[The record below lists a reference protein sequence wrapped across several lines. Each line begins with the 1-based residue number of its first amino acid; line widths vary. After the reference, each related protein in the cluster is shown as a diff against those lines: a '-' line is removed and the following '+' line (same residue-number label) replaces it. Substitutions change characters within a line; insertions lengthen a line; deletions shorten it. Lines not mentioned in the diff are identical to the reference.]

1 MTKRFLTF
9 SVLCMCSCALLF
21 SARIQPL
28 VSLSA
33 HYSNAETS
41 ITGFV
46 DEPTAVSHFRQSAGQ
61 DPLVCLGFQLTSV
74 NLDVVGAIN
83 FHQKLSIL
91 PDAQGF
97 LWFQSQASLAMD
109 TNSPHL
115 GYAEFRYKGFLA
127 SLGRRNLK
135 WGPARYDLGLS
146 SEVPFYD
153 GLWMQYRFDQ
163 AYGAWWYQLLATDFG
178 SIHQS
183 DAFPLSKQLYAHRV
197 GFENQKVRAILGE
210 LSMNWGPNSLMGL
223 VPFGVWPSGLHDT
236 ANILIEATG
245 EILLGPSRLYGSVIV
260 NDRTL
265 FGIGQSE
272 KLALGGMLGI
282 DWHIF
287 SGAAFQKQQSF
298 TLAENTF
305 RTLEGGLSLGLECY
319 YTSNYLYTG
328 KVHEATYTALL
339 KQFAYGGALYGDSL
353 AYYFGFPYGPGSLL
367 VQALLDYNMEKLHLS
382 ALLGVLAKTGASAAT
397 LQANMDMDELSLTG
411 SSYHL
416 LATLH
421 AEYRVNEAL
430 QLMAHL
436 KHDWNM
442 HSNAD
447 QLEFGV
453 GARLCW
459 LGIP

>member
-1 MTKRFLTF
+1 M
-9 SVLCMCSCALLF
+9 
-21 SARIQPL
+21 

-33 HYSNAETS
+33 HYSNVETS

-46 DEPTAVSHFRQSAGQ
+46 DEASAVSHFKQSQGQ

-74 NLDVVGAIN
+74 NLDVVGAFN
-83 FHQKLSIL
+83 LHQKLSIL
-91 PDAQGF
+91 PDSEGF
-97 LWFQSQASLAMD
+97 LWFQSQPSLAMD
-109 TNSPHL
+109 TNSPRL

-127 SLGRRNLK
+127 SLGRRPLQ
-135 WGPARYDLGLS
+135 WGPALYDFGLS

-183 DAFPLSKQLYAHRV
+183 DAFPLSKQLYAHRI
-197 GFENQKVRAILGE
+197 GFENHQVRATLGE
-210 LSMNWGPNSLMGL
+210 LSMNWGPNSLIGL

-236 ANILIEATG
+236 ANVLIEATG
-245 EILLGPSRLYGSVIV
+245 EMLLGASRLYGSMIV

-265 FGIGQSE
+265 FGIGESE
-272 KLALGGMLGI
+272 KLALGGMLGL

-287 SGAAFQKQQSF
+287 RDTSFQEKQTF

-305 RTLEGGLSLGLECY
+305 RTLEGGLSLGFECY

-328 KVHEATYTALL
+328 KVHEAAYTALL

-353 AYYFGFPYGPGSLL
+353 AYYIGFPYGPGSLL
-367 VQALLDYNMEKLHLS
+367 VQTLLDYQNESLHIS
-382 ALLGVLAKTGASAAT
+382 ALLGVLAKTNASAAT
-397 LQANMDMDELSLTG
+397 LQASMGMDELSLSG
-411 SSYHL
+411 AAYHL
-416 LATLH
+416 LATVQ
-421 AEYRVNEAL
+421 AEYRVHEAL
-430 QLMAHL
+430 QLTAHL
-436 KHDWNM
+436 NHDWNM
-442 HSNAD
+442 HTNAN
-447 QLEFGV
+447 QLVFGV